1 MAEQP
6 AITHLTMDRA
16 LANAAR
22 LLNAAEVE
30 TNLLLMERLE
40 HLADTW
46 VGIAGLLHER
56 DKA

>member
-1 MAEQP
+1 
-6 AITHLTMDRA
+6 MDRA

>member
-1 MAEQP
+1 MEQP